1 MLEEQIFGVPPPADG
16 TSRRPQGARG
26 GGSQK
31 GALQREE
38 LMAQEEMR
46 VDATTGAAYTK
57 AQFVERFGGAKE
69 WNSSIVRPP
78 SVTREAAYGCS
89 ARPGVSARMPDT
101 PSGCGRFN
109 PKSRPRVRD
118 IVPPAGPPPT
128 EPASAGRDAY
138 SSARGSAR
146 MVYPREQTRSTSPRA
161 AERYDGPRVE
171 RYDGEKPWSPRDARY
186 QPVQNNAYQSREFH
200 HETAAEV
207 GLRTLPTHL
216 IDSVPDLS
224 AISPGR
230 QGSGR
235 QGSTGRGTPG
245 RDSPALIGRGES
257 NAKLVGD
264 TSPKGE
270 DDAPLA
276 SPRGS
281 SPPPRMR
288 GSGAGSTSVA
298 QRGPP
303 EMPVRRSLYREPI
316 PVRPPSPRI
325 ARAMEA
331 VGPRGTPDRLAP
343 NPQGEVV
350 NAAPVRGWALNTG
363 VEYLKQRK
371 EERMRRSPR

>member
-1 MLEEQIFGVPPPADG
+1 MH
-16 TSRRPQGARG
+16 
-26 GGSQK
+26 
-31 GALQREE
+31 
-38 LMAQEEMR
+38 EEMR
-46 VDATTGAAYTK
+46 VDATTGEAYTK
-57 AQFVERFGGAKE
+57 SQFAARFGGAKE
-69 WNSSIVRPP
+69 WNSSVVRPN
-78 SVTREAAYGCS
+78 SVARDSAAYGCS
-89 ARPGVSARMPDT
+89 ARSGTSARRDASARPGVSPALRRPDT
-101 PSGCGRFN
+101 PGAGGKFN

-118 IVPPAGPPPT
+118 IVPPSGVLPSGVSP
-128 EPASAGRDAY
+128 SQRD
-138 SSARGSAR
+138 SARDPWVVDAFSAQGSAR
-146 MVYPREQTRSTSPRA
+146 MVYPREQNRSMSPRY
-161 AERYDGPRVE
+161 EGPKVE

-186 QPVQNNAYQSREFH
+186 QPVQNNAYQSRQFH
-200 HETAAEV
+200 NETAAEV
-207 GLRTLPTHL
+207 GLRSLPTHL
-216 IDSVPDLS
+216 IDSVPDIS

-235 QGSTGRGTPG
+235 QGSGRDTPG
-245 RDSPALIGRGES
+245 RPDSPALIGRGES

-264 TSPKGE
+264 GSAQGD

-288 GSGAGSTSVA
+288 GSGSACGSTTAVA
-298 QRGPP
+298 TRGPP
-303 EMPVRRSLYREPI
+303 EMPVRRSLYREAI

-371 EERMRRSPR
+371 EERMRRSPRQ